1 MTKKE
6 RDEHTGVD
14 TTGHE
19 WDGIKELNNPLP
31 RWWLWIF
38 YLTVIWSVGYW
49 VVYPS
54 WPTLSGEG
62 YRGGTVGAFEWTQYQ
77 KLADEQQEI
86 LDRRAGYLE
95 KFSDASFEKV
105 MNDPELYAFAVAGG
119 KAAFKDNCA
128 TCHGTGGAG
137 APGYPNLNDDDW
149 IWGGDI
155 GNLYVTI
162 KYGIRMHDEGRQS
175 MMPSYGD
182 MFSREDIDA
191 VADYVVKLS
200 EGSNQLAVG
209 VEGADGEKTYA
220 DRGTEIFAQHCA
232 TCHGVDGKGDYE
244 YGAPNLADAIW
255 LKSDDGSREAIISQ
269 IRNSK
274 HGQMPAWVDRL
285 DEDTIRELAIYVHS
299 LGGGE

>member
-155 GNLYVTI
+155 GNLFVTI
-162 KYGIRMHDEGRQS
+162 
-175 MMPSYGD
+175 
-182 MFSREDIDA
+182 
-191 VADYVVKLS
+191 
-200 EGSNQLAVG
+200 
-209 VEGADGEKTYA
+209 
-220 DRGTEIFAQHCA
+220 
-232 TCHGVDGKGDYE
+232 
-244 YGAPNLADAIW
+244 
-255 LKSDDGSREAIISQ
+255 
-269 IRNSK
+269 
-274 HGQMPAWVDRL
+274 
-285 DEDTIRELAIYVHS
+285 
-299 LGGGE
+299 